1 MGIKLSE
8 SDIQSI
14 IQGVLRNIEQNLPG
28 GWGGQ
33 AATNHAG
40 IRHAD
45 AGQAQPEAEVT
56 SAASAEKGG
65 EWGVFAEVEAAIDAA
80 SEAQTTYIR
89 QFNLQDRERFIAAIR
104 RATLEQKDVLASMT
118 WKETKLGR
126 YEDKIEK
133 LELTAAKTPGT
144 EDLIAKAFTGDD
156 GLTLV
161 KEGPFGVIG
170 AVTPV
175 TNPVETVINNAIGML
190 AAGNAVVFNVHPSS
204 KACCAYAV
212 QMMNRAVQEAGGP
225 ANLVTMVKEPT
236 KDTLDAIAQS
246 PKVQLLVGT
255 GGPGLVRAL
264 LRSGKKAIGA
274 GSGNPPVIVDDTA
287 DIERAAQAIIA
298 GASFENN
305 ILCIAEKEVFVVDK
319 VADDLLFHMLNHGAY
334 QLDDRELEQV
344 MSFTL
349 EVNESGT
356 ASSCSLDAKR
366 EYHTVKE
373 WIGKDAAL
381 FLDKIDVAPDKEV
394 KLLICEVDFDHPFV
408 QLEQMM
414 PILPIVRV
422 SDLEEAIRLAVLAE
436 HGNRHTALM
445 HSTNVANLAAFERAI
460 GTTIFVKNAS
470 SLAGVG
476 SGGEGFTTMTIAGP
490 TGEGLTSART
500 FTRKMR
506 SVLAERGT

>member
-1 MGIKLSE
+1 MGINLTE

-14 IQGVLRNIEQNLPG
+14 IQGVMSNIADRLPG
-28 GWGGQ
+28 ASSTLADKEPAPQ
-33 AATNHAG
+33 EAAKAVRVSAG
-40 IRHAD
+40 L
-45 AGQAQPEAEVT
+45 AE
-56 SAASAEKGG
+56 G
-65 EWGVFAEVEAAIDAA
+65 EHGVFDDVRAAIDAA
-80 SEAQTTYIR
+80 SRAQQVYAVRHGI
-89 QFNLQDRERFIAAIR
+89 QDRERFIAGIR
-104 RATLEQKDVLASMT
+104 QATLENKETLARMT
-118 WKETKLGR
+118 LAETKLGR
-126 YEDKIEK
+126 YEDKIAK
-133 LELTAAKTPGT
+133 LELTASKTPGT
-144 EDLIAKAFTGDD
+144 EDLSSKALSGDD

-161 KEGPFGVIG
+161 TEGPFGVIG

-212 QMMNRAVQEAGGP
+212 QMINRAVQEAGGP

-236 KDTLDAIAQS
+236 KETLDAITES
-246 PKVQLLVGT
+246 PQVQLLVGT
-255 GGPGLVRAL
+255 GGPGLVKAL
-264 LRSGKKAIGA
+264 LRSGKKAVGA
-274 GSGNPPVIVDDTA
+274 GAGNPPVIVDETA
-287 DIERAAQAIIA
+287 DIERAAKEIIA

-305 ILCIAEKEVFVVDK
+305 ILCIAEKEVFVVDQ

-334 QLDDRELEQV
+334 RLDDRELEQV
-344 MSFTL
+344 MGFAL
-349 EVNESGT
+349 EVNDTGK
-356 ASSCSLDAKR
+356 AGGCSPDTKR

-373 WIGKDAAL
+373 WIGKDASL
-381 FLDKIDVAPDKEV
+381 FLEKLGVNAGRDV

-414 PILPIVRV
+414 PVLPIVRV
-422 SDLEEAIRLAVLAE
+422 RNLEEAIALAVKAE

-445 HSTNVANLAAFERAI
+445 HSSNVSNFAAFERAI

-476 SGGEGFTTMTIAGP
+476 AGGEGFTTMTIAGP

-500 FTRKMR
+500 FTRKRR
-506 SVLAERGT
+506 SVLARH